1 MRARTLA
8 VPAGDHSRRRLS
20 GLVSLTFILIVLTA
34 AWGCRRTPPVLETDP
49 VTQARVVIEG
59 RIRGPERST
68 SIDGRTVE
76 LVNLTTLERHRV
88 STDVAGTFKF
98 RVKPGDYRVELLLRD
113 GEALVRQPGVI
124 HVNRSDVD
132 AEADFVIGTGRA
144 SRPRP
149 AYRVDDG
156 LGSPVA

>member
-1 MRARTLA
+1 MA
-8 VPAGDHSRRRLS
+8 VPGADPSRRRLF
-20 GLVSLTFILIVLTA
+20 GLVSLTLILIVLTA
-34 AWGCRRTPPVLETDP
+34 AWGCRRTPAVFETDP
-49 VTQARVVIEG
+49 LVQARVVIEG

-68 SIDGRTVE
+68 LIDGRTVE

-88 STDVAGTFKF
+88 STDAAGTFTF
-98 RVKPGDYRVELLLRD
+98 RVKPGDYRVELLLRA

-132 AEADFVIGTGRA
+132 ADADFVISTRA

>member
-1 MRARTLA
+1 M
-8 VPAGDHSRRRLS
+8 PAGEHSRRHLS
-20 GLVSLTFILIVLTA
+20 GLVWLTLILIVLAA

-49 VTQARVVIEG
+49 SAQARVVIEG

-88 STDVAGTFKF
+88 SSDAAGTFKF
-98 RVKPGDYRVELLLRD
+98 RVTPGDYRVELRLRD

-132 AEADFVIGTGRA
+132 ADADFVIGTGRA

>member
-1 MRARTLA
+1 VRVRILTW
-8 VPAGDHSRRRLS
+8 PADEHRRRRLF
-20 GLVSLTFILIVLTA
+20 GLVWLTLILIVLSA
-34 AWGCRRTPPVLETDP
+34 AWGCGGAAPPPEHASAAGTHG
-49 VTQARVVIEG
+49 VISG

-68 SIDGRTVE
+68 LLDGRVVE
-76 LVNLTTLERHRV
+76 LVNLTTLERKRV
-88 STDVAGTFKF
+88 ATNQSGAFVFQV
-98 RVKPGDYRVELLLRD
+98 RPGDYRIELTLLA

-124 HVNRSDVD
+124 HVNLTDVD
-132 AEADFVIGTGRA
+132 EDADFVIGNARV